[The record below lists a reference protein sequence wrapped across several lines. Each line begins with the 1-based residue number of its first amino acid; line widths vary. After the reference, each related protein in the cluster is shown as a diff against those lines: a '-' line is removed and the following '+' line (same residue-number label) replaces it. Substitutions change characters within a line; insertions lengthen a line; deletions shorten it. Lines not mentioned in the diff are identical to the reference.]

1 MIKLKRKARVVA
13 GVACLGAAFM
23 IVAPH
28 MTNYVSRA
36 AVVNAPIVSIKSPF
50 DGVLTSEALAPA
62 APVLPASAIVELQA
76 SRSSRTELARL
87 VARIGTLAREE
98 ASIAI
103 EIDTLTALDVELVVR
118 MERVSALAGGVLKSR
133 LDGLRGEL
141 AAAHERQDRLKR
153 DALRLDQLS
162 ASGSAAPTQAESARS
177 LAIEASG
184 EVIRL
189 AAGVDQITRELA
201 GVMDGIL
208 PGMGTEDGSY
218 ARQRQDEVAIRLADL
233 WGRKARIAAQR
244 EGYIEEAEALRLEV
258 DRFDHFAP
266 ELPNGAVVWSA
277 TPARGAAIA
286 AGDEVLQLLD
296 CSRRFVEVFVRESA
310 FEAIRPGDTARVRL
324 RGSDEMFRATVE
336 AVRGAGSQPDTGLL
350 AAKPEQV
357 SEGSLSV
364 RLRLEA
370 ADVTRDGVA
379 ANFCDVGRTA
389 EVRFDRGFGTALAS
403 PGQWVADLLRRFAP
417 SFAGPLPR
425 HMDGPLNAG

>member
-1 MIKLKRKARVVA
+1 MIKLKRTARVLA
-13 GVACLGAAFM
+13 GGACLGAALM
-23 IVAPH
+23 ILAPH
-28 MTNYVSRA
+28 MTSYVSRA

-50 DGVLTSEALAPA
+50 DGVLTSAALAPA
-62 APVLPASAIVELQA
+62 TPVPPASAIVELHA

-87 VARIGTLAREE
+87 ESRIRTLALEE

-103 EIDTLTALDVELVVR
+103 EIDALTGLDAELVAR
-118 MERVSALAGGVLKSR
+118 MERVSELAGGVLRSR
-133 LDGLRGEL
+133 IDGLRGEL
-141 AAAHERQDRLKR
+141 AAARERQDRLGR
-153 DALRLDQLS
+153 DALRIGRLS
-162 ASGSAAPTQAESARS
+162 ASGSAAPAQAENAES
-177 LAIEASG
+177 LAIEAGG

-189 AAGVDQITRELA
+189 AAAVDQTTRELA
-201 GVMDGIL
+201 GVADGVL
-208 PGMGTEDGSY
+208 PGLGTEDGSY

-233 WGRKARIAAQR
+233 RGRKSRISAQR
-244 EGYIEEAEALRLEV
+244 AGYIEEAGALRQEA
-258 DRFDHFAP
+258 DRFDRFAP

-277 TPARGAAIA
+277 TPARGAAIT

-324 RGSDEMFRATVE
+324 RGSAEVFRATVE

-370 ADVTRDGVA
+370 VDVTRDGA
-379 ANFCDVGRTA
+379 ATNFCDVGRTA
-389 EVRFDRGFGTALAS
+389 EVRFERGFGIALAS
-403 PGQWVADLLRRFAP
+403 PGRWIADLLRGDMPLLAAP
-417 SFAGPLPR
+417 SPR
-425 HMDGPLNAG
+425 QPDGPLNAG